1 VSSTSVPS
9 TSVPTTSTT
18 STTIFAVPVVP
29 YTRYDA
35 TGPDGPVVMVD
46 DEFASTLVDLGTVVL
61 ELPPV
66 TIDGQ
71 LPPDPFTHQTCY
83 AHPGGLLDDCV
94 DIQDRFG
101 FAPLRIGNPVGV
113 CIPELFPSIAVDA
126 FACYQAVGTALELNV
141 TLDDEFQSQAVT
153 IGVPELFCTPAEI
166 DGDPLQNAARYLV
179 CYATTPTGAAG
190 GQIMVENA
198 LHPGPIQVDV
208 GIATGL
214 CVPAVRQLVP
224 SCDLCGNGVT
234 DAGAG
239 EECDDGNVTGGDGC
253 SAVCRTEGP

>member
-1 VSSTSVPS
+1 
-9 TSVPTTSTT
+9 
-18 STTIFAVPVVP
+18 VVP

-61 ELPPV
+61 ELPPA

-71 LPPDPFTHQTCY
+71 VPPDPFTHQTCY